1 MEDFGVLTEYHGAG
15 WLTRSTRG
23 YDDDDD
29 DDDDVTLVDRDP

>member
-1 MEDFGVLTEYHGAG
+1 MLTEYHGAG